1 MSSALALK
9 KITAVK
15 LTVVGGDDAATGQ
28 SFVFDKAMITI
39 GRGTDNDVS
48 FAHDPKMSRNHVELQ
63 IYGDRLFVRNIS
75 QKNMIL
81 LDNEKIQEKA
91 ITGTAVLQVGSMSL
105 EIKLA
110 MADGAKQTPKVQPP
124 PPPPVAIHIAK
135 AQLVQRPRPE
145 AGLAQKYEPKIENKY
160 EEKPVQNN
168 SKNNSKLRSVAQ
180 SGSRANLYII
190 VVIIGIFMFWLLT
203 DNAAKK
209 KSEINIRTEAD
220 ITRAIEDSAKAVQE
234 LQTSQSK
241 AGQDTIQYKASQEH
255 YIKGFRDYRQ
265 GQYSRAQQSFQA
277 ALSLYPAHELAR
289 KYYVQS
295 QRKFEEQLDRTMSQG
310 RKYYQKNN
318 FRMCQSAFAGAMIM
332 LKDSS
337 KAKYKESKQLYD
349 ECSLRLEGRF

>member
-15 LTVVGGDDAATGQ
+15 LTVVGAGEEAATGQ

-75 QKNMIL
+75 QKNVVL
-81 LDNEKIQEKA
+81 LNNEKIQEKA
-91 ITGTAVLQVGSMSL
+91 ITGTALLQVGSMSL

-110 MADGAKQTPKVQPP
+110 TADGAKQTPKVQPP
-124 PPPPVAIHIAK
+124 PPSQVAIHTPK
-135 AQLVQRPRPE
+135 AQIIQPAWSE
-145 AGLAQKYEPKIENKY
+145 AAPAQKYEPKIENKY
-160 EEKPVQNN
+160 EEKPAPSS
-168 SKNNSKLRSVAQ
+168 SKNNSKVRSAEQ
-180 SGSRANLYII
+180 SGSRTNLYII

-203 DNAAKK
+203 DDTAKK

-241 AGQDTIQYKASQEH
+241 AGQDTIQYKAAQEH

-310 RKYYQKNN
+310 RKYYQKII
-318 FRMCQSAFAGAMIM
+318 S
-332 LKDSS
+332 
-337 KAKYKESKQLYD
+337 
-349 ECSLRLEGRF
+349 ECANLLLRVL